1 MIVEFLSRL
10 KRVQCV
16 WLFVERALRYAR
28 LRALMSCLISRFTH
42 GLIRT
47 SFEGTY
53 LLMMELS
60 VSVNFWVN
68 MSILG
73 SKGFCQSV
81 DCILLR
87 SVL

>member
-28 LRALMSCLISRFTH
+28 LWALMSCLISRVAH
-42 GLIRT
+42 GLSEGLIRT

-60 VSVNFWVN
+60 VSVNFWVK

-73 SKGFCQSV
+73 SKGF
-81 DCILLR
+81 
-87 SVL
+87 

>member
-28 LRALMSCLISRFTH
+28 LGACLISRFTQGLSD

-60 VSVNFWVN
+60 VSVNFWVK

-73 SKGFCQSV
+73 SKS
-81 DCILLR
+81 
-87 SVL
+87 